1 MSKKKRVG
9 INLKPEVWELGK
21 NAAFESHKSF
31 SSYIEDF
38 LSGATKV
45 DFKVE
50 YQANHN
56 HRDGPRS
63 ISTHYHYAEQLDR
76 IEEKLDQLLGDRPPV
91 EKISR
96 GDMVADYPHK
106 EMSIE
111 IPVKTV
117 RSDDEVLKEAQAKL
131 EKLRAEKPEGLFE
144 RNRRL
149 NPMKRCVGCHK
160 LNKDCECGVWTS

>member
-1 MSKKKRVG
+1 MSKKRVG
-9 INLKPEVWELGK
+9 IYIDEDVWKAGNEI
-21 NAAFESHKSF
+21 AYEHRVSF
-31 SSYIEDF
+31 SEHVEKL
-38 LSGATKV
+38 LSGSAKV
-45 DFKVE
+45 DFK
-50 YQANHN
+50 
-56 HRDGPRS
+56 DGPRS

-160 LNKDCECGVWTS
+160 LNKDCECGPIKDT

>member
-45 DFKVE
+45 DFK
-50 YQANHN
+50 
-56 HRDGPRS
+56 DGPRS

-96 GDMVADYPHK
+96 GDMVAHEAP
-106 EMSIE
+106 
-111 IPVKTV
+111 
-117 RSDDEVLKEAQAKL
+117 RSDDEVIKEAQEKL
-131 EKLRAEKPEGLFE
+131 ENIQKSRGYF
-144 RNRRL
+144 
-149 NPMKRCVGCHK
+149 NPQPKGK
-160 LNKDCECGVWTS
+160 K